1 MSRMKSKVIVLGIN
15 PSYKKKKNPT
25 LARLHRWMAELHVTP
40 FSFSNIVHKEGV
52 YNKSDIDYNWIN
64 ECCQGYDHVFALGD
78 FVSSALA
85 AINIPHYKLPHPSP
99 LNRNLNNK
107 KYEWDQLKAAARYI
121 HGTDT
126 ILRRVPEILWAG

>member
-1 MSRMKSKVIVLGIN
+1 MKPKVLVLGIN
-15 PSYKKKKNPT
+15 PSHKKKKNPT
-25 LARLHRWMAELHVTP
+25 LIRLHRWMNEIGCGI
-40 FSFSNIVHKEGV
+40 FSFSNVIHKEGM

-85 AINIPHYKLPHPSP
+85 RINIPHYPLPHPSP

-107 KYEWDQLKAAARYI
+107 KYEADQLKAAVRYI
-121 HGTDT
+121 YGNDT
-126 ILRRVPEILWAG
+126 ILRRVPEVL